1 MQFKEDATVLTAT
14 GEKVGKLDRI
24 VVDPVNRDV
33 SHLVVTK
40 GMLLP
45 RDSLVPIEDVD
56 GTPDEETVVL
66 QEGARPERFAEYVAD
81 RYTTTDPS
89 GSVGSRPLGGP
100 GFVLYPIP
108 GLPPGY
114 PGAAA
119 APSGATPPPSAR
131 PTRAEPIQED
141 TKVLSVDGQK
151 IGKVEEVITLDD
163 GSLDAIVAKSGILW
177 FTRRRVIPAGWI
189 REVRGGEVRLTVPK
203 QQVLTEAQDPSISI
217 DVRPPG
223 R

>member
-1 MQFKEDATVLTAT
+1 MQFKEDATVLTAD
-14 GEKVGKLDRI
+14 GEKVGRLDRI
-24 VVDPVNRDV
+24 VVDPESRNV
-33 SHLVVTK
+33 SHLVVSK

-45 RDSLVPIEDVD
+45 RDGLVPIEDVHD
-56 GTPDEETVVL
+56 TPDEESVVL
-66 QEGARPERFAEYVAD
+66 KQGARPERFDEYVAD

-89 GSVGSRPLGGP
+89 GAVGSQPLGGP
-100 GFVLYPIP
+100 GFVLYPMP

-119 APSGATPPPSAR
+119 APSGANPPPAAR
-131 PTRAEPIQED
+131 PMHVETIEEG

-151 IGKVEEVITLDD
+151 VGKVEEVITLDD
-163 GSLDAIVAKSGILW
+163 GSLDAIVVKSGILW

-203 QQVLTEAQDPSISI
+203 QHVLTDAQDPAISI